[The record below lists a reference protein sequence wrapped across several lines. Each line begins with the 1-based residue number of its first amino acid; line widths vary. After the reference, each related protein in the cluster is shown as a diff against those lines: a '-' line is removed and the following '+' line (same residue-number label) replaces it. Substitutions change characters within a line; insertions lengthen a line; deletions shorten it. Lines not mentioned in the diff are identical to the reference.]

1 VSEARREPRLPPIE
15 TPLLE
20 ADGKTMS
27 RAWWRYFQGERGQT
41 DNVNSGVAR
50 IATEQAAQDARIA
63 AERAA
68 RIANDAAVQ
77 AAAGGGSGT
86 TSNAAAFSGG
96 VSSGATWV
104 TICTVTL
111 TPTGAGGDYSITV
124 NTDQSISGGLSDD
137 GTVDTSFSGNWRIR
151 EELTSGG
158 TEYTLDSGTF
168 EVAYTAPINESEA
181 GILFTIPASWT
192 VSFTDLPLT
201 AVLIPANEGAQ
212 VDIRLEIQRAS
223 GTNEITAPGLSGSM
237 QVVWTA

>member
-1 VSEARREPRLPPIE
+1 MSEARREPRLPPIE

-41 DNVNSGVAR
+41 DNVNSGVSRLVTEQEAQAAR
-50 IATEQAAQDARIA
+50 IV

-77 AAAGGGSGT
+77 AAASGGGGS

-96 VSSGATWV
+96 VSSAATWV
-104 TICTVTL
+104 TICTVPL

-124 NTDQSISGGLSDD
+124 NTDAFINGGLSDD
-137 GTVDTSFSGNWRIR
+137 GTVDTSFAGNWRIR
-151 EELTSGG
+151 EELTGGG

-168 EVAYTAPINESEA
+168 TVDYAAAVETSEA
-181 GILFTIPASWT
+181 GIPFTIGPFWT
-192 VSFTDLPLT
+192 TSFTGLPLT

-237 QVVWTA
+237 AIVWTA